1 MQGNFECIEKASSED
16 GVVRVEHVDD
26 IKMMYAMRGFFGVP
40 NDTCSV
46 MTSIYSILFFCRNYR
61 MASSVL

>member
-26 IKMMYAMRGFFGVP
+26 IKNDVCHGRVLRGVE
-40 NDTCSV
+40 
-46 MTSIYSILFFCRNYR
+46 
-61 MASSVL
+61 